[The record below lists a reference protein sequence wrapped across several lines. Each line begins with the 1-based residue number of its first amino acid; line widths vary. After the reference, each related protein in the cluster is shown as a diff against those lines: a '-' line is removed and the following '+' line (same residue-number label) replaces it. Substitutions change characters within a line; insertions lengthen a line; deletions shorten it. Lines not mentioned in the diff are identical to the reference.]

1 MSRAQKK
8 PEKPESKKSKGRYN
22 IKIDPSVHEWAKAYT
37 ESRRGGISGY
47 IEDLILRDC
56 QNMDHDAGISR
67 ADEEDPSSQPKKGK

>member
-56 QNMDHDAGISR
+56 EQAKADAKILSAAAG
-67 ADEEDPSSQPKKGK
+67 DPPSPRRKGK